1 MLKTKIQ
8 SERQNEWW
16 SFSERSPFLFHYS
29 HFHYMGFPFGSDG
42 KEFTHNVG
50 DLGLIPGFGR
60 SPREGTGYPLYYS
73 WLENSMDRGAMESQR
88 VGHDW
93 VTNTFTFISTINL
106 YHHPIHCFSSSSVSF
121 LLDFIILVSLQG
133 ISSSG
138 YRPKHC
144 REALRAEV
152 SEQWW
157 ILVSELDLVSNS
169 GSNISL

>member
-1 MLKTKIQ
+1 
-8 SERQNEWW
+8 
-16 SFSERSPFLFHYS
+16 
-29 HFHYMGFPFGSDG
+29 MGFPFGSDG

-152 SEQWW
+152 SEHIARVKYHQD
-157 ILVSELDLVSNS
+157 IEGRNS
-169 GSNISL
+169 LWPRKRHFTYQKEF